1 MTLDIEALG
10 RRIKAVRKRRGLSQN
25 NLSEL
30 IDKSPTYL
38 SYVESGTKCMS
49 LDAFVDIVN
58 ALNTTADDL
67 LKDSLENIAIVTV
80 NGFSSV
86 LADCDSYEQRV
97 LIDLIISA
105 KEILRSNKDY
115 FPKRYIKW

>member
-10 RRIKAVRKRRGLSQN
+10 RRIKTTRRRRGLSQN
-25 NLSEL
+25 SLAEM

-38 SYVESGTKCMS
+38 SYIESGGKCMS
-49 LDAFVDIVN
+49 LDTFTDIVN

-67 LKDSLENIAIVTV
+67 LKDSLENIAVV
-80 NGFSSV
+80 SGSNFAAV
-86 LADCDSYEQRV
+86 LSDCDSYEQRV
-97 LIDLIISA
+97 LLELISSA
-105 KEILRSNKDY
+105 KEILRSNKEY